1 MELSDTF
8 NFLSSQA
15 GLECAEEVPP
25 HGGQSRSSK
34 TDSMNRRSK
43 FEPVISEAVMSG
55 GKRIPLLKTLQ
66 TSSCERN
73 CYYCPFR
80 AGRNFHRA
88 TLKPDE
94 MAKSFMA
101 LNRAGIAKGI
111 FLSSGISGG
120 GIRTQDQ
127 LLATAEILRFKQN
140 YSGYLH
146 LKLMPGAERD
156 QILRA
161 MQLADRVSVN
171 LEAPNT
177 QRLARLAP
185 RKAFMDELM
194 QPMRWVEEIRKTQ
207 SPYLAWKNKWPSM
220 TTQFVV
226 GAVGE
231 NDLELLQTTA
241 YLIHNLR
248 LSRAYFSTFNPI
260 RDTPF
265 ENLPAE
271 SYRRTQRLYQASFLL
286 RDYNFGL
293 EDFTFDASSNL
304 PPDVDP
310 KTAWAQVNLSEK
322 PVEINKA
329 DRYDLLRIP
338 GIGPKGAD
346 AILKNRRQNHLRSVD
361 DLRSIG
367 INPTRAIPYILLD
380 GSRPSRQL
388 KFW

>member
-111 FLSSGISGG
+111 FLSSGIAGG

-293 EDFTFDASSNL
+293 EEFTFDASSNL

>member
-1 MELSDTF
+1 MELSETF

>member
-111 FLSSGISGG
+111 FLSSGIAGG

-293 EDFTFDASSNL
+293 EEFTFDASSNL
-304 PPDVDP
+304 LPDVDP

-322 PVEINKA
+322 PVEINNA

>member
-1 MELSDTF
+1 MDIINTF
-8 NFLSSQA
+8 NFLSSQT
-15 GLECAEEVPP
+15 GLECAEDVTLQGKVTNPLKAAGKN
-25 HGGQSRSSK
+25 HRANF
-34 TDSMNRRSK
+34 D
-43 FEPVISEAVMSG
+43 PVITEAVMSG
-55 GKRIPLLKTLQ
+55 GKKIPLLKTLQ

-80 AGRNFHRA
+80 AGRDFHRA

-94 MAKSFMA
+94 MANSFMA
-101 LNRAGIAKGI
+101 LNHAGIAKGI
-111 FLSSGISGG
+111 FLSSGIAGG

-127 LLATAEILRFKQN
+127 ILATAEVLRLKQN
-140 YSGYLH
+140 YSGYMH

-177 QRLARLAP
+177 LRLAQLAP
-185 RKAFMDELM
+185 RKAFMDELL
-194 QPMRWVEEIRKTQ
+194 QPMRWVEEIRRTQ
-207 SPYLAWKNKWPSM
+207 SPHLAWKKKWPSL

-241 YLIHNLR
+241 YLIQNLR

-265 ENLPAE
+265 ENFPAE
-271 SYRRTQRLYQASFLL
+271 SFRRSQRLYQASFLL
-286 RDYNFGL
+286 RDYGFVL
-293 EDFTFDASSNL
+293 EDFSFNADGKL
-304 PPDVDP
+304 PQQIDP
-310 KTAWAQVNLSEK
+310 KTAWAKVNLTNQ
-322 PVEINKA
+322 PVEINRA
-329 DRYDLLRIP
+329 SRHDLLRIP
-338 GIGPKGAD
+338 GIGPKGAE
-346 AILKNRRQNHLRSVD
+346 AILKNRRKNHLKSID

-367 INPTRAIPYILLD
+367 INPSRAIPYILLD
-380 GSRPSRQL
+380 GTRPARQL
-388 KFW
+388 TFW

>member
-1 MELSDTF
+1 MELSETF

-111 FLSSGISGG
+111 FLSSGIAGG

-293 EDFTFDASSNL
+293 EEFTFDASSNL